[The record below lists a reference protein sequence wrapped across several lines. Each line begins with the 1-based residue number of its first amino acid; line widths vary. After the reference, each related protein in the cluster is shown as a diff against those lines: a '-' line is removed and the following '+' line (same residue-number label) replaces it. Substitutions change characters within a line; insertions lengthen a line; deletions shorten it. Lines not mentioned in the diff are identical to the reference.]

1 MKKRGFQPTSRTYAT
16 IFSGCNQLSDSELT
30 DKQWERVEGLWE
42 QYQSYLESVRSQE
55 DQDVVLQHSSRHDNI
70 LSPYVPFLELLGRRG
85 LHDRIMPLF
94 EELAESHLAQDK
106 YVCTTFLLQ
115 IAQRTTL
122 GGGEADIGDVY
133 VQNAEDTQA
142 IASKMQAAGVVDSFA
157 LTAILRGLVKGT
169 EQHHQFGYDLVIATV
184 GDISKPEE
192 MINAKGP
199 ASVKLEHRLLDLVL
213 ELCCVM
219 RKYEVALNLFDGLK
233 QSPAKRILTRSHV
246 DYALDALAYQTAE
259 VEQVPSLAT
268 QKSQANGEPATE
280 SNSSTD
286 LKTFSQRAL
295 KILEYAVLRGY
306 GGHPMDILPN
316 RATYNRVL
324 VTAWRCGDWESAA
337 RAVELMTGLD
347 LSQFRQSRSPS
358 WFRRNITPQKSKD
371 KVISLDAQSMGYL
384 VRTANRLRD
393 NSAIRVAVRLFD
405 YCGFGAFFPLPR
417 KAARRLGTSVRTMD
431 GFYQFKLAAAIQESV
446 IILMD
451 TQLTPEQRADYKGL
465 LEEVKEVKEMLKVHE

>member
-1 MKKRGFQPTSRTYAT
+1 
-16 IFSGCNQLSDSELT
+16 
-30 DKQWERVEGLWE
+30 
-42 QYQSYLESVRSQE
+42 
-55 DQDVVLQHSSRHDNI
+55 
-70 LSPYVPFLELLGRRG
+70 
-85 LHDRIMPLF
+85 MPLF

-122 GGGEADIGDVY
+122 GGREADIEDVY

-157 LTAILRGLVKGT
+157 LTAILRGLIKGT

-184 GDISKPEE
+184 GDISKPDE
-192 MINAKGP
+192 MIKAKAPG
-199 ASVKLEHRLLDLVL
+199 SVRLEHRLLDLIL
-213 ELCCVM
+213 ELCCVT
-219 RKYEVALNLFDGLK
+219 RKYDVALNLFDGLK
-233 QSPAKRILTRSHV
+233 QTPAKRILTRSHV
-246 DYALDALAYQTAE
+246 DYALDALAYQAAE
-259 VEQVPSLAT
+259 VEQAASLPT
-268 QKSQANGEPATE
+268 EKSQKDGEPATE
-280 SNSSTD
+280 TKSSTD
-286 LKTFSQRAL
+286 LKIFSQRAL
-295 KILEYAVLRGY
+295 EILEYAVIQGY
-306 GGHPMDILPN
+306 GTHPMDILPN

-347 LSQFRQSRSPS
+347 LSQFRQPRSPS
-358 WFRRNITPQKSKD
+358 WFKRNITPQKSTD

-405 YCGFGAFFPLPR
+405 YCSFGAFFPLHG
-417 KAARRLGTSVRTMD
+417 KAARRLGTPVRTMD

-446 IILMD
+446 IVLMD
-451 TQLTPEQRADYKGL
+451 TQLTPEQRADYKAL
-465 LEEVKEVKEMLKVHE
+465 LEQVKEVKEKLRVHE